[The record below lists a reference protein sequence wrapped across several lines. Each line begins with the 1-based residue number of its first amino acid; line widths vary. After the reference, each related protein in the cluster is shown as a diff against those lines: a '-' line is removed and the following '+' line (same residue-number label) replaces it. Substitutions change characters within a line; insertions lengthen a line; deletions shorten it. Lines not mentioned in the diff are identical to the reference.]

1 MKDSAAL
8 SALKLR
14 LKSVWMAGDFG
25 RIARFNER
33 SGEEFVDR
41 LYLRPGM
48 RVLDVA
54 CGTGNQSI
62 PAARTGARVTGLDI
76 APNLLE
82 QARER
87 ARAENL
93 EVDFVEGD
101 AEALPYHAGEFEVVL
116 SMFGAMFAPRPE
128 RAAAELLRVC
138 RPGGLIAMGNWTP
151 QGFIGKT
158 FALMSRHVAPPP
170 GVAPPVLWGDE
181 AVVADRFGAK
191 AKIQTTRRSALF
203 EAPFGPEETVEL
215 FRTYFGPTKTAFEQL
230 DAAGQQALHQD
241 LVALWTAHNQATGSR
256 TAVTLEFLEVH
267 ARPNRGVPEY
277 ANGEEKI

>member
-41 LYLRPGM
+41 LHLQPGM

-62 PAARTGARVTGLDI
+62 PAARTGAQVTGLDI

-101 AEALPYHAGEFEVVL
+101 AEALPY
-116 SMFGAMFAPRPE
+116 
-128 RAAAELLRVC
+128 
-138 RPGGLIAMGNWTP
+138 
-151 QGFIGKT
+151 
-158 FALMSRHVAPPP
+158 
-170 GVAPPVLWGDE
+170 
-181 AVVADRFGAK
+181 AV
-191 AKIQTTRRSALF
+191 
-203 EAPFGPEETVEL
+203 P
-215 FRTYFGPTKTAFEQL
+215 
-230 DAAGQQALHQD
+230 
-241 LVALWTAHNQATGSR
+241 
-256 TAVTLEFLEVH
+256 AV
-267 ARPNRGVPEY
+267 
-277 ANGEEKI
+277 